1 MFGNNQ
7 KIKINMKDITP
18 IEKSSLFGDACTII
32 EQALRTAY
40 NSVNVMLIKR
50 NWLLG
55 MRIHKEIL
63 NEQRAEYG
71 EQIVKELAKEL
82 TKRYGDGFRQAN
94 LYHFLSFYNYFPDIF
109 YAVSRKSIE
118 GTNNDIF
125 HAVSGKSVNMMDTIE
140 AKSPI
145 RLSWTHY
152 RIILQEKSAEARDWY
167 EREAA
172 NEMWSTRTLQRNI
185 SSQYYHRMLMSQ
197 HKELVHQEMIEK
209 TTPLQDKMEFI
220 KNPVIAEFLGFPQ
233 EATFTE
239 SELETS
245 IISNLQKFIMEL
257 GKGYAFVARQQHIHT
272 EKEDYYIDLVFY
284 NYLLKSFVLIDLK
297 TTKITH
303 QDVGQMDMY
312 VRMYDELKR
321 NEGDNPTIGILI
333 CADTDEDIAR
343 YSVLHGNDQLFAA
356 KYKTYMPTDE
366 ELRAEIESQ
375 KNIYYLQKSQK

>member
-1 MFGNNQ
+1 MEF
-7 KIKINMKDITP
+7 KMKDITP
-18 IEKSSLFGDACTII
+18 IDKSSLLNDACNII
-32 EQALRTAY
+32 EQAQATAY
-40 NSVNVMLIKR
+40 RQVNETLIKR

-55 MRIHKEIL
+55 MRIRHEVLKDE
-63 NEQRAEYG
+63 RAEYG
-71 EQIVKELAKEL
+71 EQVVKMFAKVL
-82 TKRYGDGFRQAN
+82 TAKYGEGFTWRY
-94 LYHFLSFYNYFPDIF
+94 LYNYIDF
-109 YAVSRKSIE
+109 YATYNGFFLNEKGDSVNGQTILHALSAKLE
-118 GTNNDIF
+118 NIF
-125 HAVSGKSVNMMDTIE
+125 HALR

-145 RLSWTHY
+145 RLTWTHY
-152 RIILQEKSAEARDWY
+152 RIIRQESSKEARNWY

-172 NEMWSTRTLQRNI
+172 KEMWSTRTLQRNI

-197 HKELVHQEMIEK
+197 HKELVHKEMIER
-209 TTPLQDKMEFI
+209 TSPLQDKMEFI

-239 SELETS
+239 SELDTS
-245 IISNLQKFIMEL
+245 IINNLQKFIMEL

-297 TTKITH
+297 TTKVTH

-321 NEGDNPTIGILI
+321 GENDNPTIGILI

-343 YSVLHGNDQLFAA
+343 YSVLHDSDQLFAA

-366 ELRAEIESQ
+366 ELRAEIETQ
-375 KNIYYLQKSQK
+375 KNIYYLQHKEK